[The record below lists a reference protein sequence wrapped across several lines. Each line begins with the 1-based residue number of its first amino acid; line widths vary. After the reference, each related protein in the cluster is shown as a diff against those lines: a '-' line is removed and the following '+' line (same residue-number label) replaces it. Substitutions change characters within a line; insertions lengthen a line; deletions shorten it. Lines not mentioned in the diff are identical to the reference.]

1 MIKELIPFLIIGMIS
16 ATPTKLTAAPL
27 SSALE
32 KPLKSSDYFSFSIT
46 PDQDSVQFQA
56 SDINGKLTLGGQSL
70 KNCAADGTN
79 WKCKPEQ
86 DLAVGELE
94 LAVVGTPQISS
105 VPLEVN
111 ANNKKVLIPNIAA
124 KPKTA
129 TVTGEI
135 AADSDIE
142 ITLTANTAPGKAIA
156 GSAFSNYFK
165 LGSVNLGA
173 CSETGFASG
182 ALKDSS
188 VSIKCKTG
196 GKLAVSDKP
205 YTFSLQDAANKGSV
219 ESLTIATF
227 GDVTVSA
234 VKSENNGK
242 FLNLSIL
249 FFAFSLLF

>member
-27 SSALE
+27 ASALE

-46 PDQDSVQFQA
+46 PDKDSVQIQA
-56 SDINGKLTLGGQSL
+56 SDEKL

-111 ANNKKVLIPNIAA
+111 TNNKKVLIPNIAA

-188 VSIKCKTG
+188 VSIKCKKG
-196 GKLAVSDKP
+196 GA
-205 YTFSLQDAANKGSV
+205 
-219 ESLTIATF
+219 
-227 GDVTVSA
+227 
-234 VKSENNGK
+234 
-242 FLNLSIL
+242 
-249 FFAFSLLF
+249 

>member
-27 SSALE
+27 ASALE

-173 CSETGFASG
+173 CSETGFASS

-234 VKSENNGK
+234 VKNENNGK